1 MPAEIKARLELVTGG
16 GGVPAAGVMP
26 GKKSEETS
34 IMKDVSM
41 SLASIRLFLKR
52 PSILFGGGGGLL
64 RLLGSGGAIEG
75 LASLLAPVVT
85 AIMAQL
91 GLKVAGA
98 EASKWLKEQLGDL
111 PEDHW
116 FKRMLNFAN
125 ENAEYPGGWFQRV
138 LWPWLKEK
146 LGGGGPGKDP
156 TMPASPRTTDLI
168 GVSVPVASQLIGY
181 YGGTL
186 AQSLDEEE
194 MLRLIQAQKKE
205 LSDIQELAVNVLLH
219 NADLT
224 EEQQNQLLTLVE
236 QGIEAANLYGST
248 KDTLE
253 VNRLLTEEYN
263 RQLQVLKSMA
273 RYRAG
278 RTRGLDLETTFE
290 GRTYTGY
297 ASSSVTDVKR
307 LEQSSYAHI
316 RALVEQGTFG

>member
-26 GKKSEETS
+26 GKRSEEGVV
-34 IMKDVSM
+34 MKDM
-41 SLASIRLFLKR
+41 SSHLKSISLFLKR
-52 PSILFGGGGGLL
+52 PSSMLGGGLFGL
-64 RLLGSGGAIEG
+64 LAGKEVLLGIATLIGGTLSMVI
-75 LASLLAPVVT
+75 T
-85 AIMAQL
+85 
-91 GLKVAGA
+91 
-98 EASKWLKEQLGDL
+98 KELGDMFQ
-111 PEDHW
+111 E
-116 FKRMLNFAN
+116 
-125 ENAEYPGGWFQRV
+125 GG
-138 LWPWLKEK
+138 LKEK
-146 LGGGGPGKDP
+146 FIAALGLSNVAAGPLGQVTLLKELFEAIASAEIPDWLKKLLGIDDGGPGKDP
-156 TMPASPRTTDLI
+156 TMPASPRPSDLV

-194 MLRLIQAQKKE
+194 MLRLVQAQKKE
-205 LSDIQELAVNVLLH
+205 LNDMQELAVNILLH

-224 EEQQNQLLTLVE
+224 EEQQNQFLILVE

-253 VNRLLTEEYN
+253 MNRLLTEEYN

-273 RYRAG
+273 RYRSG

-297 ASSSVTDVKR
+297 ASSSVTDVRR

>member
-34 IMKDVSM
+34 LIKDIRDISL
-41 SLASIRLFLKR
+41 SLAGIRLFFKR
-52 PSILFGGGGGLL
+52 PSTLLSLFGGKAGLVTSGLAIGIPAGTAFVNQLEKLMEEGNLQEKFVAALGLGSTSSGLYGQFIYL
-64 RLLGSGGAIEG
+64 RELFEAISNAKIPDWLRKLLG
-75 LASLLAPVVT
+75 LDD
-85 AIMAQL
+85 
-91 GLKVAGA
+91 
-98 EASKWLKEQLGDL
+98 KETTL
-111 PEDHW
+111 
-116 FKRMLNFAN
+116 
-125 ENAEYPGGWFQRV
+125 
-138 LWPWLKEK
+138 
-146 LGGGGPGKDP
+146 
-156 TMPASPRTTDLI
+156 PASPRTTDLR

-297 ASSSVTDVKR
+297 ATSSVTDVKR